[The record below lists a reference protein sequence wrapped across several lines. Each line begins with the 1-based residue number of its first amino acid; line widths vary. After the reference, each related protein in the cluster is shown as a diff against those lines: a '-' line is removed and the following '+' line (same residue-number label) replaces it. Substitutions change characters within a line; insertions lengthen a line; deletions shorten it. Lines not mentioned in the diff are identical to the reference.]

1 MKSGSDF
8 FNYKSNFSIVLL
20 ALVDGNYNFIFADV
34 GCQGR
39 ISDGGIFK
47 NCTLHSMLT
56 EKTLGSPLPEELP
69 GRHVKLPYFFVAVS
83 AFALGENIMRS
94 YPGNH
99 PTGSPKRI
107 FNYRL
112 NRARR
117 VVKNAFGIV
126 SAVFRVLRKPV
137 DLREVG
143 WGGADWTD
151 LAQDRDRWRALVYT
165 VMNLQVP

>member
-1 MKSGSDF
+1 M
-8 FNYKSNFSIVLL
+8 LL

-39 ISDGGIFK
+39 ISDGRIFK
-47 NCTLHSMLT
+47 NCTLRSMLT

-117 VVKNAFGIV
+117 IVKNAFGIA

-137 DLREVG
+137 LLEPNK
-143 WGGADWTD
+143 AE
-151 LAQDRDRWRALVYT
+151 LT
-165 VMNLQVP
+165 VMSVVVLHTCLRAHSPNLYMCMKRTEF